1 MQRVWEWK
9 FASPPAAI
17 WPSMADT
24 ARFNEAAAMPK
35 HEIIETPRPDGSVDF
50 AGRLRKG
57 PVTIE
62 WQERPVNFISEQWF
76 EHCRDFRN
84 GPFRTLCAT
93 FELTPEGGGS
103 RGVYKVEA
111 VPSGIL
117 GRLLLAGGFLE
128 KAGRTFAK
136 LAAEADA
143 FAQGQRP
150 EPFAYDP
157 PPVDATTQGRVAQ
170 MVTAIDATPNGH
182 GRAQRLADYV
192 LKSQEVDLWQVR
204 PLKLAREWKIDQREA
219 VELCLQAVQAGLLE
233 LRWDLLCPRC
243 RVAKSSSASLDQMPT
258 GAHCSSCNIDY
269 DRDFAKNVE
278 ASFRPA
284 PGVRDVVPGQY
295 CLFGPMS
302 TPHIRLNITVEAGAT
317 REVKALLRRGD
328 YRLRT
333 LEPGPELEISWSGG
347 GFPEVVIEDAAVRS
361 GGAATPGFI
370 RLVNRTRRPLTFI
383 IEDRAWVQD
392 ALTADRITTL
402 QAFRDLFA
410 SEALRPGDDVGV
422 AKIALMFTDL
432 KSSTAF
438 YEKVGDARAYH
449 LVRDHFA
456 FLAAIIRENDGAIVK
471 TIGDAVM
478 AAFADPAKAVRAAI
492 AIQRQVNRF
501 NDDHGGDAIVI
512 KLGLHAGP
520 CIAVTLNDR
529 LDYFGSTVN
538 LASRLQGESTGGDIV
553 LSAEMA
559 GDRAVAELL
568 RDQDLSRESV
578 DIRGFDRPIAFHRL
592 RSESARAGLAPALK
606 VS

>member
-9 FASPPAAI
+9 FAAPPAAI

-35 HEIIETPRPDGSVDF
+35 HEIVETPRPDGSVDF

-62 WQERPVNFISEQWF
+62 WQERPVNWISEQWF
-76 EHCRDFRN
+76 EHRRDFRN
-84 GPFRTLCAT
+84 GPFRSLCAT
-93 FELTPEGGGS
+93 FELTPEGDGS
-103 RGVYKVEA
+103 RGIYKLEA

-136 LAAEADA
+136 LAAEADS
-143 FAQGQRP
+143 FAQGQRT

-157 PPVDATTQGRVAQ
+157 PPVDRATQGRVAQ
-170 MVTAIDATPNGH
+170 MVKAIDATPNGH
-182 GRAQRLADYV
+182 GLGRRLADYV

-204 PLKLAREWKIDQREA
+204 PLKLAREWKIGPREA

-269 DRDFAKNVE
+269 ARDFAKNLE

-284 PGVRDVVPGQY
+284 PGVRDVVSGQY

-302 TPHIRLNITVEAGAT
+302 TPHIRLHITVEAGAT

-328 YRLRT
+328 NRLRT

-361 GGAATPGFI
+361 GSAATPGFI

-492 AIQRQVNRF
+492 AIQQQVTRF
-501 NDDHGGDAIVI
+501 NADHGSDAIII

-559 GDRAVAELL
+559 GDPAVAEVL

-578 DIRGFDRPIAFHRL
+578 DIRGFDRAIAFHRL
-592 RSESARAGLAPALK
+592 RSHPATAAPALM